1 MTQPT
6 GTTPFERAAELSA
19 EGDRRITAAYANSQ
33 LEKLLQECNTM
44 IALWQDASD
53 LYSRHPTEESKL
65 EMEIALSIATEALKE
80 KKLVE
85 TELDRYA
92 QRLRTLKRQRS

>member
-6 GTTPFERAAELSA
+6 GTTPFERAAELRA
-19 EGDRRITAAYANSQ
+19 EGDRRITTAYATSQ
-33 LEKLLQECNTM
+33 LVKLLQECDTM

-85 TELDRYA
+85 TELDRYT